1 MENLIRKPEN
11 PAKTYLR
18 RYRALV
24 VQQESLQR
32 SIDAAYDR
40 AYSCTQRLKP
50 IRVQGGG
57 GAYDRM
63 AEDVSR
69 IADETEK
76 LREAKAKVDAALADV
91 LTAINAVQDEM
102 QRTVLLLRYVEGL
115 EWIAISERIHYEERQ
130 TFVIHG
136 RGLWA
141 VNQWLKAQENAVVK
155 ML

>member
-1 MENLIRKPEN
+1 MELIRKPEN

-24 VQQESLQR
+24 VQRDSLQR

-50 IRVQGGG
+50 VHVQGGG
-57 GAYDRM
+57 GVYDRM
-63 AEDVSR
+63 AEDVAR
-69 IADETEK
+69 ITDATEQ
-76 LREAKAKVDAALADV
+76 LRDAKAKVDAALGEI
-91 LTAINAVQDEM
+91 LTAINAVPDEM

-136 RGLWA
+136 RALWA
-141 VNQWLKAQENAVVK
+141 VNQWLRVQENAVVK
-155 ML
+155 GL